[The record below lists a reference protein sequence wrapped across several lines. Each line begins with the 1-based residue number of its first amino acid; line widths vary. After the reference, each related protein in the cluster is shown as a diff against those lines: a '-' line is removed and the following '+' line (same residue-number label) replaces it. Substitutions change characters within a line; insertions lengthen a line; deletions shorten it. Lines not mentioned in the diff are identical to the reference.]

1 VTPDLVDRL
10 ALVVV
15 TDPDCAGR
23 DLVDVARAALRGG
36 AGALQLRAKQE
47 STREMV
53 ELGRRLKAETEAAG
67 ALLFVN
73 DRVDVA
79 LVIGADGA
87 HLGDDDLPLEAARR
101 IAPPPFLIGRSVDTE
116 AEARVAELA
125 GADYVGAGPVHAT
138 PSKLDAAPAIGVRGI
153 GAIAAATGIP
163 VVAIGGVDEETSE
176 AVARAGA
183 AGVAVIRA
191 VMQAADPESAARALV
206 AAVRRGSEKRK
217 AKSEK

>member
-1 VTPDLVDRL
+1 MTPPLVERL
-10 ALVVV
+10 ALMVI

-36 AGALQLRAKQE
+36 AGSIQLRAKHE

-101 IAPPPFLIGRSVDTE
+101 IAPPPFLLGRSVDTE
-116 AEARVAELA
+116 EEARVAERE
-125 GADYVGAGPVHAT
+125 GADYLGAGPVHAT
-138 PSKLDAAPAIGVRGI
+138 PSKLDAAPAIGVPGI
-153 GAIAAATGIP
+153 GAIAAATRLP
-163 VVAIGGVDEETSE
+163 VVAIGGVDAETAE
-176 AVARAGA
+176 GVARAGA

-191 VMQAADPESAARALV
+191 VMRADDPERAARDLA
-206 AAVRRGSEKRK
+206 AAVRRGRTGR
-217 AKSEK
+217 

>member
-1 VTPDLVDRL
+1 MSAGLVERL

-23 DLVDVARAALRGG
+23 DPVEVARAALRGG
-36 AGALQLRAKQE
+36 AGTLQLRAKHA
-47 STREMV
+47 STREMIA
-53 ELGRRLKAETEAAG
+53 LGSRLKAETEAAG

-101 IAPPPFLIGRSVDTE
+101 IAPPPFLLGRSVDTE
-116 AEARVAELA
+116 EEAHLAERL
-125 GADYVGAGPVHAT
+125 GADYVGAGPVQAT

-153 GAIAAATGIP
+153 AAIAAATSLP
-163 VVAIGGVDEETSE
+163 VVAIGGVDVESAE
-176 AVARAGA
+176 AAARAGA

-191 VMQAADPESAARALV
+191 VMRAEQPEAAARELL
-206 AAVRRGSEKRK
+206 AAVRRGRPGR
-217 AKSEK
+217 

>member
-1 VTPDLVDRL
+1 MTAGLVDRL

-23 DLVDVARAALRGG
+23 GLVEVARAALRGG
-36 AGALQLRAKQE
+36 AGSLQLRAKHE
-47 STREMV
+47 STRDMV

-101 IAPPPFLIGRSVDTE
+101 IAPAPFLIGRSVDTE
-116 AEARVAELA
+116 QQARLAERA
-125 GADYVGAGPVHAT
+125 GADYVGAGPVHPT

-153 GAIAAATGIP
+153 GAIAAATRIP
-163 VVAIGGVDEETSE
+163 VVAIGGVDVETSE

-191 VMQAADPESAARALV
+191 VMQAEDPETAARELV
-206 AAVRRGSEKRK
+206 AAVHRGR
-217 AKSEK
+217 AMAG